1 MSRLWGIKSCSLD
14 LSSDIDQSESL
25 AGVTKREGRKKGE
38 ERSEIERCLIWA
50 TDCQAMMILELP
62 GHQYCGS
69 SLSLECDKDEG
80 FRKTS
85 THLRTRYTSVPII
98 SSHQFQKSIR
108 SAKNLEIANLFI
120 HRITLEVH
128 IAIHFPV
135 LIHPIL
141 KLARGAV
148 QPDGASGSH
157 FIPHVTTLQV
167 KIE

>member
-69 SLSLECDKDEG
+69 SLSLECDTDDG

-85 THLRTRYTSVPII
+85 THLRTRYMCLCMHFRWCPLCTIATLLNMLAVVPLILLLFAQVAEVNITS
-98 SSHQFQKSIR
+98 
-108 SAKNLEIANLFI
+108 NLLNS
-120 HRITLEVH
+120 TL
-128 IAIHFPV
+128 
-135 LIHPIL
+135 L
-141 KLARGAV
+141 K
-148 QPDGASGSH
+148 
-157 FIPHVTTLQV
+157 
-167 KIE
+167 